1 MIKKNMHFWTKDM
14 LESSKVSQARFREES
29 TKNQKLQFARD
40 SEEFGVTLRSLNDYD
55 RICEE
60 LVEKAL
66 TCKAC
71 SLVCTDFN
79 LLERHTDSEACRM
92 RVAARDGIDYVP
104 RAKEKVYCPIC
115 KQYYLRYGLKR
126 HEESTK
132 HLGNLK
138 KIRCEER
145 FECVLCHK
153 VFKGP
158 RAKRLLKRHRLS
170 GKKHL
175 RRVAALKP
183 SI

>member
-1 MIKKNMHFWTKDM
+1 MHFWTKKM
-14 LESSKVSQARFREES
+14 LETSRVSQDRFREES
-29 TKNQKLQFARD
+29 RKDQQLKFALD

-55 RICEE
+55 RLCEE

-66 TCKAC
+66 TCKVC

-79 LLERHTDSEACRM
+79 RLEKHQDSDACRKQI
-92 RVAARDGIDYVP
+92 AERDGVEYVP
-104 RAKEKVYCPIC
+104 RAKEKLYCPIC
-115 KQYYLRYGLKR
+115 KQYYPRYGLKR

-158 RAKRLLKRHRLS
+158 RAKRLLKRHRIS

-175 RRVAALKP
+175 KRVAALKP